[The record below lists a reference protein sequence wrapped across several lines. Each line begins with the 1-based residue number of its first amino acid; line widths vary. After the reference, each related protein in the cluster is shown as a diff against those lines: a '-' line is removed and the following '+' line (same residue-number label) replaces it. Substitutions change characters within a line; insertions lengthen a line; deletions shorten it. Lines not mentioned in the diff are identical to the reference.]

1 MNNDIIYLSEDKIAT
16 LNVLTMPVYKEMSP
30 WINKKK
36 PVMLIIPGGSYK
48 YCSDRE
54 GLPVAFKFM
63 AKGYQCFVLNYHC
76 DKYSDYP
83 NPFID
88 LSKAIKHIKKNSKV
102 YGIDKNKIS
111 ILGFSAGGHL
121 AGTYAALINNEEFQK
136 DMQMSEEELKIK
148 NLILGYPA
156 IHLKP
161 IVEAVNEFNHLDK
174 VGELFKNYRK
184 IKDGYEMAHSK
195 MPRTFIFHAIDD
207 PVVPIKL
214 TIDYL
219 NKLIDLGVETEF
231 YMPSTGGHGFATG
244 DDLSN
249 FARDLDSRISIWID
263 LVDKWIRKSFD

>member
-16 LNVLTMPVYKEMSP
+16 LKVLAMPVYEEKSP
-30 WINKKK
+30 WLNKEK

-54 GLPVAFKFM
+54 GLPVAFKFI

-76 DKYSDYP
+76 EKDSDYP
-83 NPFID
+83 TPFIN
-88 LSKAIKHIKKNSKV
+88 LAKAIKHIKTNKNL
-102 YGIDKNKIS
+102 YGIDDKEIS

-121 AGTYAALINNEEFQK
+121 AGTFASLIKNEQFQK
-136 DMQMSEEELKIK
+136 DMGMSEEELDIK

-161 IVEAVNEFNHLDK
+161 IVEAVHELKQLDK
-174 VGELFKNYRK
+174 VGELFKTYEK
-184 IKDGYEMAHSK
+184 IKDGYEMAHSD

-207 PVVPIKL
+207 PTVPIEL
-214 TIDYL
+214 TIEYL
-219 NKLIDLGVETEF
+219 KKLIDLGVETEF

-244 DDLSN
+244 DDLAN
-249 FARDLDSRISIWID
+249 YGRNINPRISIWID
-263 LVDKWIRKSFD
+263 LVDRWIKQG